1 MGSGTTWADAAM
13 QGARRPRWALA
24 ILAAVGRA
32 RVSLRRCDSVGAR
45 PRLYGRCSVHN
56 AGEIHIG
63 SRFLMTAR
71 TVRGEMVAHPGG
83 RIEIGERVYV
93 NYGCSISAHRLVRI
107 GDRCLI
113 GQYALIMDSDYHSAH
128 DHTSLGEVRPVV
140 IGDRVWIGARA
151 IVLKGVTIGDGAC
164 VAAGSVV
171 TGDVPAGATVAGV
184 PARVVRAY
192 AATTA
197 P

>member
-1 MGSGTTWADAAM
+1 MGSGTTWAEAVA
-13 QGARRPRWALA
+13 QGVRRPRWALKL
-24 ILAAVGRA
+24 LAALGRA
-32 RVSLRRCDSVGAR
+32 RVSLRHCDTVGAR

-56 AGEIHIG
+56 TGEIRIG

-83 RIEIGERVYV
+83 RIEIGDCVYV

-107 GDRCLI
+107 GDGCLI
-113 GQYALIMDSDYHSAH
+113 GQYALIMDSDYHSAD
-128 DHTSLGEVRPVV
+128 DHSSLGEVRPVV

-151 IVLKGVTIGDGAC
+151 TVLKGVTIGDGAC

-171 TGDVPAGATVAGV
+171 TRDVPAGATVAGV

-192 AATTA
+192 AAATA
-197 P
+197 T

>member
-1 MGSGTTWADAAM
+1 MGTGTTWADAAM
-13 QGARRPRWALA
+13 RGVRRPRWALT

-32 RVSLRRCDSVGAR
+32 HVSLRHCDSLGAR

-63 SRFLMTAR
+63 PRFLMTAR

-83 RIEIGERVYV
+83 RIEIGRCVYV

-107 GDRCLI
+107 GDSCLI
-113 GQYALIMDSDYHSAH
+113 GQYALIMDSDYHSAD
-128 DHTSLGEVRPVV
+128 DHSSLGEVRPVV
-140 IGDRVWIGARA
+140 IGNRVWIGARA
-151 IVLKGVTIGDGAC
+151 MVLKGVTIGDGAC

-171 TGDVPAGATVAGV
+171 TRDVPAGATVAGV
-184 PARVVRAY
+184 PARVVGAH
-192 AATTA
+192 AAASAT
-197 P
+197 